1 MPCRWVTGTP
11 EDHQHK
17 QRGHTTSAVQTYTD
31 RDSGAYFWDPSRSWA
46 TCRRRW
52 VSWCGCAEGLRRRLA
67 GGRPLLGEPRGTTC
81 RRQTRGMP
89 REWLRAGYRLGGS
102 PGGIQ
107 GGAREGGFLHLTLN
121 YVLRNACAGSPP
133 PHHRSTS
140 PISYHFTLSVS
151 QDKSPGITRS
161 V

>member
-1 MPCRWVTGTP
+1 MPLSKRT
-11 EDHQHK
+11 HQRTTRGHK

-89 REWLRAGYRLGGS
+89 REWLRAGHRRGGS
-102 PGGIQ
+102 PGGLR
-107 GGAREGGFLHLTLN
+107 GSAREGGFLHLTLN
-121 YVLRNACAGSPP
+121 YVLRNACAGYLPP
-133 PHHRSTS
+133 NPAQRLLSHTVSLFRSAR
-140 PISYHFTLSVS
+140 INRQV
-151 QDKSPGITRS
+151 
-161 V
+161 